1 MAKPK
6 KKERKTTQRRKKKKR
21 QRKKDH
27 GSQRRKKKKRK
38 RKKRKKT
45 HRSQRR
51 KRKKTSPAACF
62 SDTNR
67 FCHVLQRHERIL
79 SFKRGI
85 TSAAVVIW
93 NMLLASLKR
102 QIDNLSCREAWA
114 AKGVEWAALSRMTHL
129 VVLGGPV
136 VRDAS
141 GYWRYFLRL
150 VQNAILIFEK
160 KNLEC
165 NAIK

>member
-1 MAKPK
+1 MNRKKERKTMAKPK

-38 RKKRKKT
+38 RKKKERKPT
-45 HRSQRR
+45 GANEG
-51 KRKKTSPAACF
+51 KRKKTSPTACF

-85 TSAAVVIW
+85 TSAAVVI
-93 NMLLASLKR
+93 
-102 QIDNLSCREAWA
+102 
-114 AKGVEWAALSRMTHL
+114 
-129 VVLGGPV
+129 
-136 VRDAS
+136 
-141 GYWRYFLRL
+141 
-150 VQNAILIFEK
+150 
-160 KNLEC
+160 
-165 NAIK
+165 